1 MTATLTERSE
11 GTPAHKGFNVMRE
24 LENSRPRPRSRNGFE
39 GQSRRQIIVRKKAL
53 TTAYLLQGEREVVRH
68 EYNYKRRA
76 RSRGP

>member
-1 MTATLTERSE
+1 M
-11 GTPAHKGFNVMRE
+11 
-24 LENSRPRPRSRNGFE
+24 
-39 GQSRRQIIVRKKAL
+39 RQIIVRKKAL